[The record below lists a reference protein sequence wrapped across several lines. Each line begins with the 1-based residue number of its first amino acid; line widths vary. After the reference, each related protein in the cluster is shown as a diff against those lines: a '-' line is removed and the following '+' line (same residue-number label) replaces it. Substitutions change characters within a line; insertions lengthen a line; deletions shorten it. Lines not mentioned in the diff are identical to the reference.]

1 MELAVGSNQLNV
13 SDAVFARSYNE
24 PLVHQIVTAFLA
36 GARAGTKA
44 QKNRAAVSG
53 GGKKPWKQK
62 GMGRARAGT
71 TRSPLWRTG
80 GVTFAAQPRD
90 FAQKINKKMYR
101 GAIRVILSELVRQ
114 DRLIIVEKFNIE
126 SPKTRDF
133 IAMLKTINVTQVL
146 IVVDEVSENLYLA
159 SRNLHQVTVS
169 DVVGLSPVDLVFHEK
184 TLMTVAVIKQIEEW
198 LKIETRPLPNGERNK
213 PGLIK

>member
-1 MELAVGSNQLNV
+1 MELAVRVANGATTSNTLGV
-13 SDAVFARSYNE
+13 AEGVFAHAYNE
-24 PLVHQIVTAFLA
+24 ALVHQVVTAFLA

-114 DRLIIVEKFNIE
+114 DRLIIVENLNIE

-133 IAMLKTINVTQVL
+133 LATLKAIEATNVL
-146 IVVDEVSENLYLA
+146 IVAEDVTENLYLA
-159 SRNLHQVTVS
+159 SRNLYKVTVS
-169 DVVGLSPVDLVFHEK
+169 DVVGLSPVDLVSHEK
-184 TLMTVAVIKQIEEW
+184 TLMTVAAIKQIEEW
-198 LKIETRPLPNGERNK
+198 LK
-213 PGLIK
+213 